1 MRILITGAKGMLAQD
16 LAPVLKPTH
25 EVLSLDHSA
34 CDISDEAAINRI
46 FASWRP
52 ELVINC
58 AAYSDVDA
66 CERDPKRAF
75 GVNGQ
80 GAGNVAVAADAI
92 DARVFHI
99 STDYVFDGRQRT
111 PYVEQDVPRPISLY
125 GQSKMDGEQRTIG
138 LRGGDHRHL
147 IIRTSWLYGSH
158 RTNFVDKVLER
169 AQSNLPVEA
178 VADQVSCLTWT
189 SHLAQR
195 ISELVEI
202 APTGILHLTGSGPC
216 TRFEIAQRIVEALP
230 NPVVVSPIDWGK
242 LNLPA
247 KRPEYS
253 AMESQRLAELGIQ
266 PLPHWKLAL
275 DEYLQ
280 LRKVVPVTAKG
291 IKLGVEP

>member
-1 MRILITGAKGMLAQD
+1 
-16 LAPVLKPTH
+16 
-25 EVLSLDHSA
+25 
-34 CDISDEAAINRI
+34 
-46 FASWRP
+46 
-52 ELVINC
+52 
-58 AAYSDVDA
+58 
-66 CERDPKRAF
+66 
-75 GVNGQ
+75 
-80 GAGNVAVAADAI
+80 
-92 DARVFHI
+92 
-99 STDYVFDGRQRT
+99 
-111 PYVEQDVPRPISLY
+111 
-125 GQSKMDGEQRTIG
+125 
-138 LRGGDHRHL
+138 
-147 IIRTSWLYGSH
+147 
-158 RTNFVDKVLER
+158 LER